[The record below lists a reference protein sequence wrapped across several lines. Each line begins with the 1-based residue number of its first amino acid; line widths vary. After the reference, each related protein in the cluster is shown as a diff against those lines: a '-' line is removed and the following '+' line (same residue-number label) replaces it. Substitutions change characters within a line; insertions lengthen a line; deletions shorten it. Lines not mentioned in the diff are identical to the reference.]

1 MTPPSK
7 SSRRML
13 RGLIR
18 HYRHRFFAPQV
29 GLGRALITPSVS
41 WADARRGADGFCRWC
56 ALSIGGEKRK
66 GARWHS
72 DCYIAYRIAVDEPGG
87 VIGLD
92 ICECCGA
99 APATDIDHRLAI
111 SVARELGAR
120 AWMRAFTIDNLQGL
134 CAGCHKDKSRVDGLL
149 LRALKG
155 VGRDIGY
162 EEALRLLDV
171 ALGGIWM
178 PARAS
183 AESATRAPAQTP
195 SA

>member
-18 HYRHRFFAPQV
+18 HNRLRYFAPQV
-29 GLGRALITPSVS
+29 SFGRKLLPPSVD

-72 DCYIAYRIAVDEPGG
+72 DCYIAYRIAVDELSG

-92 ICECCGA
+92 ICARCGV

-120 AWMRAFTIDNLQGL
+120 AWVRAFTIDNLQGL

-155 VGRDIGY
+155 VGRAMDY
-162 EEALRLLDV
+162 EEAMRLYR
-171 ALGGIWM
+171 GIVDDELQ
-178 PARAS
+178 R
-183 AESATRAPAQTP
+183 RIAPLKAGDFL
-195 SA
+195 